1 MLGRR
6 GKWMAGLLAA
16 AAVGGVGVG
25 AYVGVPLAQAGEARQ
40 LPPTTASSS
49 VSPSASPSASPT
61 PTPPA
66 PSPTA
71 TKPPAPAKPV
81 KPPATGPC
89 AKTGPG
95 QVAVERYL
103 AAHPEFGKVTVD
115 GKQDAVDCAAIKK
128 FQLRYGVRPSVGLAG
143 PTSGRVATRLN
154 AVNRDKC
161 EPRGATTICVDL
173 TSQTMWVL
181 RDGRTILGPTTIR
194 TGRAGLATP
203 AGHFRIGNKKKHTI
217 STIFK
222 VPLPYWQQ
230 FNADMGFHQ
239 TPSYLYD
246 GGSPGSHG
254 CINLLRRD
262 AVALYR
268 LTEVG
273 THVHVFGRKS
283 GT

>member
-1 MLGRR
+1 
-6 GKWMAGLLAA
+6 MAGLLAVA
-16 AAVGGVGVG
+16 AIGGVGAG
-25 AYVGVPLAQAGEARQ
+25 AYLGIPTAQAGEFQQVPAT
-40 LPPTTASSS
+40 PVSASA
-49 VSPSASPSASPT
+49 SPSPSASPT
-61 PTPPA
+61 ATPPA

-71 TKPPAPAKPV
+71 TKPAAPPV
-81 KPPATGPC
+81 TGPC
-89 AKTGPG
+89 GKTGPG
-95 QVAVERYL
+95 QAAVERYL
-103 AAHPEFGKVTVD
+103 ATHPEFGKVTVD
-115 GKQDAVDCAAIKK
+115 GKQDAVDCATIKK
-128 FQLRYGVRPSVGLAG
+128 FQLRYGVRPAVGLAG
-143 PTSGRVATRLN
+143 PTSKRVATRLSAAN
-154 AVNRDKC
+154 LDACD
-161 EPRGATTICVDL
+161 PRGGTTICVDL

-181 RDGRTILGPTTIR
+181 RGGKVVLGPTTIR

-203 AGHFRIGNKKKHTI
+203 PGHFRIGNKKKHTI

-262 AVALYR
+262 AVALYK
-268 LTEVG
+268 LTTVG
-273 THVHVFGRKS
+273 TSVHVFGRKV